1 MKEMINKYKC
11 TLICSAFVLF
21 VATLVGFF
29 KAESKEI
36 NVFFVAIYCVLVA
49 IVFWDNRKRQQSH
62 KIMRLVLWIIP
73 AIAVLHNIIVRLV
86 CMDVNM
92 DNLYVA
98 LTYYGTGIL
107 FVVVGNY
114 LPKVKPNHT
123 IGIRVI
129 WALQD
134 EENWVATHRFSGR
147 VWMTAGVL
155 CMLCG
160 LFGETTAALILYVVI
175 IGAAAIISVLY
186 SYLFYKK
193 KITK

>member
-1 MKEMINKYKC
+1 MKEMINKYKG
-11 TLICSAFVLF
+11 TLICSALVLF
-21 VATLVGFF
+21 VAALVGFF

-36 NVFFVAIYCVLVA
+36 NVFFVAIYCVLIA

-155 CMLCG
+155 CMLSG